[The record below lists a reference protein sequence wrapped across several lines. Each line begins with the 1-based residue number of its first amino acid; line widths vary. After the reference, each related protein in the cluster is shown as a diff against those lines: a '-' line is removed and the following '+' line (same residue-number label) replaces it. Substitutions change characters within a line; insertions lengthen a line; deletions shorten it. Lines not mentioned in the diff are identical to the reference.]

1 VVAEA
6 ASSYLKTNPCNFSR
20 CTRAIEITDV
30 NAGALSQAVAGL
42 VRNGATNARLI
53 RAHVRDQRRA
63 LSWQTIIKAAAAK
76 AAAKAKK
83 SKAGRTTSVSRP
95 PFQDETLSF
104 VLGVS
109 FFKLQSTACNG
120 TRR

>member
-1 VVAEA
+1 
-6 ASSYLKTNPCNFSR
+6 
-20 CTRAIEITDV
+20 
-30 NAGALSQAVAGL
+30 
-42 VRNGATNARLI
+42 LI

-63 LSWQTIIKAAAAK
+63 LSWQTIIKAAAAKAAVKVVAVRAAAKAAVRAAAKVAVVKAAAKVAAVK